1 MAIYINRDAPESG
14 IASLLALQ
22 GTKGDTELV
31 HMTKPEVKM
40 MMDTGLMSM
49 NNETGL
55 PQFAGGK
62 NILSSLLPMIAAI
75 AFPPL
80 FGPAIGM
87 ALGTGALASSAI
99 ATGLGTAAGGILS
112 GEDPVDALTKG
123 LLSGG
128 MSYGAG
134 SLFPETFGF
143 DEAQIPSNA
152 HTKGPL
158 HDTNVGSF
166 GGESVGPYSSAGMSR
181 GIDNIP
187 GSYDAAAG
195 IDYSSIPSNVGSS
208 DITTFPGSGG
218 KFRSESS
225 LTNRYPQRLSTPLE
239 DIDFNKQMNDRILSR
254 PGFSLTR
261 DPLYSGP
268 TPPTMPDILQASNE
282 FGYLPSQ
289 KYGTYNAEE
298 ISNLPSSEMLHRAP
312 ADFNPDMLNYE
323 YFTPSPPAPPAQGVS
338 TGVEA
343 GNQIVDNTMTGAVT
357 ETSWMDRFKDE
368 LPGSLGEAGDRL
380 VDPRSGIFSKQAMAT
395 GIGQLG
401 ANLLVP
407 DEPEQLP
414 LPKGPDPYVLRDRDY
429 VYNKKKKSPF
439 EGLTSSQ
446 IAALYQ
452 SGGND
457 LRSYQQPSS
466 GSGVFP
472 LKAKSGGGIEDL
484 IRASEQVG
492 ISETPFEGVITGNGH
507 GMQDNVMMPILQEGG
522 VAAVSPKEY
531 VVPADVMSMIGNGN
545 ADNGAQ
551 AMDGFIADFRT
562 AKYGRPTQPPE
573 MNGRSAL
580 QSLMKT

>member
-62 NILSSLLPMIAAI
+62 NILASLLPMIAAI

-80 FGPAIGM
+80 FGPAIGA
-87 ALGTGALASSAI
+87 ALGTSALASSAI

-134 SLFPETFGF
+134 SLFPETFGYGKGAAGEGVPNQGLSA
-143 DEAQIPSNA
+143 EAGAGTGYDSWGRNVSEYAPSGTLDSSLPDAFSYGMDQQVGIPD
-152 HTKGPL
+152 GPIL
-158 HDTNVGSF
+158 PGDYNNT
-166 GGESVGPYSSAGMSR
+166 
-181 GIDNIP
+181 NIP
-187 GSYDAAAG
+187 LWRSGDAGIAQGPHDIELMEGFRTHQNIEAANALGSKSLNDPYLYRTMDAA
-195 IDYSSIPSNVGSS
+195 DTLPDMRHRQFSPTKLPSALPVEHQP
-208 DITTFPGSGG
+208 FPGAD
-218 KFRSESS
+218 R
-225 LTNRYPQRLSTPLE
+225 
-239 DIDFNKQMNDRILSR
+239 DFNLLINEGM
-254 PGFSLTR
+254 
-261 DPLYSGP
+261 
-268 TPPTMPDILQASNE
+268 PPE
-282 FGYLPSQ
+282 
-289 KYGTYNAEE
+289 YGHGDT
-298 ISNLPSSEMLHRAP
+298 
-312 ADFNPDMLNYE
+312 FNPLKSTEQVVSMD
-323 YFTPSPPAPPAQGVS
+323 GGS
-338 TGVEA
+338 TGE
-343 GNQIVDNTMTGAVT
+343 VT
-357 ETSWMDRFKDE
+357 ETSWIDKFRNK
-368 LPGSLGEAGDRL
+368 LPGSMDEAGNML
-380 VDPRSGIFSKQAMAT
+380 VDPKSGVFSKQAMAT

-484 IRASEQVG
+484 IRVSEQVG

-507 GMQDNVMMPILQEGG
+507 GMQDNVMMPILHGWLY
-522 VAAVSPKEY
+522 S
-531 VVPADVMSMIGNGN
+531 
-545 ADNGAQ
+545 
-551 AMDGFIADFRT
+551 R
-562 AKYGRPTQPPE
+562 
-573 MNGRSAL
+573 L
-580 QSLMKT
+580 